1 MPDSNQLKAALQRLA
16 EGTSNDDDRLAVQ
29 QALLAGDL
37 VYTTGER
44 NVAIDRDA
52 TGAIIITGD
61 QNQLRFDLPEAAYA
75 QLRDRLFP
83 TPKGIPPPFP
93 NLIFIG
99 REEALRDIK
108 ELLGISGTASTGSRQ
123 AIIRGWPGVGK
134 TTLVSMLSHDPDV
147 AVAYPDGVLWTS
159 LDQDPALMSI
169 LAAWGRALG
178 SDDLLKAPTAG
189 EAIERLGAKLQH
201 KRMLLI
207 VDDVWDP
214 GHGALFQKAQGSN
227 CGLLITTRLPE
238 VADALAQIERN
249 IYRLPVLTEEDALKL
264 MRILAPA
271 VVNQQPDEC
280 LELVKDLE
288 CLPLALHVA
297 ARLLRSESRKGWDV
311 TDLLTEIREGAAVV
325 KALAPADRVEGKTI
339 PTVQALLKKSTD
351 VLDEHARDCFAYLG
365 VFAPKPATFDLKAM
379 KAVWQV
385 DDPKPIVR
393 DLVDHGLLE
402 PVEHER
408 FQMHA
413 LLVKHA
419 RSLLTDE

>member
-1 MPDSNQLKAALQRLA
+1 
-16 EGTSNDDDRLAVQ
+16 
-29 QALLAGDL
+29 
-37 VYTTGER
+37 
-44 NVAIDRDA
+44 
-52 TGAIIITGD
+52 
-61 QNQLRFDLPEAAYA
+61 
-75 QLRDRLFP
+75 
-83 TPKGIPPPFP
+83 
-93 NLIFIG
+93 
-99 REEALRDIK
+99 
-108 ELLGISGTASTGSRQ
+108 
-123 AIIRGWPGVGK
+123 
-134 TTLVSMLSHDPDV
+134 MLSHDPDV
-147 AVAYPDGVLWTS
+147 ASAYPDGVLWTS

-178 SDDLLKAPTAG
+178 SDDLLKAPTIG
-189 EAIERLGAKLQH
+189 EAIEQLGAKLQH

-238 VADALAQIERN
+238 VADTLAQIERT
-249 IYRLPVLTEEDALKL
+249 IYKLPVLTEEDALKL
-264 MRILAPA
+264 MRILAPT
-271 VVNQQPDEC
+271 VVNQHPDKC
-280 LELVKDLE
+280 LELVIDLE

-311 TDLLTEIREGAAVV
+311 TDLLVEIREGAAVI
-325 KALAPADRVEGKTI
+325 KAMAPPDRVEGKTI

-393 DLVDHGLLE
+393 HLVNHGLLE
-402 PVEHER
+402 PVEPER

-419 RSLLTDE
+419 RSFLTGE